1 MILKMFNIY
10 IPSYK
15 RFNDVKTFDYLGQ
28 GKIVVPESQKKEY
41 EVKYGESVISIP
53 DNLDG
58 DIVKKRNAVIDII
71 RKKEKSQCAWII
83 DDDLIYLKRK
93 KENIKLSSNH
103 ALELMDKLSVMF
115 QDMKVGLA
123 GFDYTEDNL
132 KNKDFCPISLN
143 KPFYQMILIDT
154 SDNIR
159 YDKRLRVAE
168 DLDMWIQKMIYYRRT
183 LKLNQYCASFYGEEG
198 GENSVIGWN
207 DNDRLEASKLINNKY
222 GYKIMEY
229 KKRWNIKIPIKGV

>member
-1 MILKMFNIY
+1 MFNIY

-41 EVKYGESVISIP
+41 KVKYGESVISIP

-93 KENIKLSSNH
+93 KENIKLKRNH
-103 ALELMDKLSVMF
+103 L
-115 QDMKVGLA
+115 
-123 GFDYTEDNL
+123 
-132 KNKDFCPISLN
+132 
-143 KPFYQMILIDT
+143 
-154 SDNIR
+154 
-159 YDKRLRVAE
+159 
-168 DLDMWIQKMIYYRRT
+168 
-183 LKLNQYCASFYGEEG
+183 
-198 GENSVIGWN
+198 
-207 DNDRLEASKLINNKY
+207 
-222 GYKIMEY
+222 
-229 KKRWNIKIPIKGV
+229 